1 MVRRTI
7 WWLLFVCIM
16 LGVLVWRQHQAICHT
31 PILYRI
37 GHIDAQFGLSDSEV
51 RTALAQAEHLWEN
64 ALGRNLFEYSAI
76 DVQVCFRNLRS
87 LLEFESALFTVKP
100 KKI

>member
-1 MVRRTI
+1 MRKITRKY
-7 WWLLFVCIM
+7 LLWY
-16 LGVLVWRQHQAICHT
+16 LGISTV
-31 PILYRI
+31 I
-37 GHIDAQFGLSDSEV
+37 GGGPRVGCTTSPAPRG
-51 RTALAQAEHLWEN
+51 
-64 ALGRNLFEYSAI
+64 AI

>member
-1 MVRRTI
+1 MNRKDIFVLI
-7 WWLLFVCIM
+7 PLLAV
-16 LGVLVWRQHQAICHT
+16 V
-31 PILYRI
+31 
-37 GHIDAQFGLSDSEV
+37 
-51 RTALAQAEHLWEN
+51 
-64 ALGRNLFEYSAI
+64 AI

>member
-1 MVRRTI
+1 
-7 WWLLFVCIM
+7 
-16 LGVLVWRQHQAICHT
+16 VLWQA
-31 PILYRI
+31 
-37 GHIDAQFGLSDSEV
+37 LSSLE
-51 RTALAQAEHLWEN
+51 
-64 ALGRNLFEYSAI
+64 SSI